1 MSVRAAPADRSQRGG
16 VIDVANNERRWLGAL
31 TRRRFVA
38 ALSLM
43 ALGTI
48 ARTDG
53 AGASR
58 RNPLAPGKNQ
68 HGKDH
73 RSKKDDKSKRKDKA
87 KGTAR
92 DVLHDAKKYKN
103 ADYVFGG
110 ESPKGFDCSGYTWY
124 VYKKATGMDIG
135 RTAKDQWKRG
145 KSVSKSSLEPADL
158 VFFKNTFEHG
168 LSHVGI
174 YLGKGKFIHAENE
187 RTDVV
192 TSDLDSDY
200 YSKHYAGARR
210 LL

>member
-1 MSVRAAPADRSQRGG
+1 MSNAK
-16 VIDVANNERRWLGAL
+16 RWKDGAL
-31 TRRRFVA
+31 TRRRLA
-38 ALSLM
+38 ASLSLV
-43 ALGTI
+43 ALGI
-48 ARTDG
+48 AADIG
-53 AGASR
+53 SAKANR

-73 RSKKDDKSKRKDKA
+73 HTNKKDDKSKKKDKA
-87 KGTAR
+87 KGSAR
-92 DVLHDAKKYKN
+92 DVIHDAKKYKN
-103 ADYVFGG
+103 ADYVSGG
-110 ESPKGFDCSGYTWY
+110 ESPNGFDCSGYTWY

-135 RTAKDQWKRG
+135 RTVKDQWKRG
-145 KSVSKSSLEPADL
+145 NSVSKSSLEPADL

-187 RTDVV
+187 RSDVV
-192 TSDLDSDY
+192 KSDLDSDY